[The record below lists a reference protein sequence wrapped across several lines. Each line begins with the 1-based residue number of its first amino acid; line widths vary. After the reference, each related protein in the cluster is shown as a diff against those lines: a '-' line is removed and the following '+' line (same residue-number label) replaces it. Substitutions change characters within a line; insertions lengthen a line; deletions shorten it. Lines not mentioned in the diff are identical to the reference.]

1 MALSL
6 LRGGQDG
13 EAEKQKSY
21 LARCRLPC
29 PVTARH
35 LEQLNA
41 TRDLLLQQRT
51 PTRVEHRRAMLV
63 RSPIYPSAHGVNDW
77 TALLVEGGGCL
88 QIVGVSLRAVLCEDE
103 VQQRACHR
111 CGRGWCTACRR
122 R

>member
-1 MALSL
+1 MAGTCTAEPHGAEAAVG
-6 LRGGQDG
+6 RGDQDG
-13 EAEKQKSY
+13 EQEKQKSY

-63 RSPIYPSAHGVNDW
+63 RSLLPSCAW
-77 TALLVEGGGCL
+77 
-88 QIVGVSLRAVLCEDE
+88 VLKT
-103 VQQRACHR
+103 
-111 CGRGWCTACRR
+111 G
-122 R
+122 